1 MQPQTLVRS
10 TSATFAAA
18 GACLVLWATLHP
30 WDHLTGAAV
39 GRTPQWIAAHTFHF
53 LSGLLLLGAISGF
66 AVLHVRRAS
75 RFGTIAAA
83 VWFAGSAL
91 WTGTGMITAYV
102 WPTLAAHA
110 PAMTEAS
117 GPIFSPPHPLIV
129 VTNLLFA
136 VGMVLTAVA
145 MARAGLMP
153 LAGAACLAV
162 GGASILVPPHPIGP
176 APWAAFV
183 AGAVLA
189 GVGTAWV
196 GAGIRRLADAAPS
209 PARTAEARAVGVH
222 HGGLGAVRPQLQHR
236 RGIAVQHLADGGV
249 EALHEVA
256 DGLLGAHR
264 SVGWG

>member
-1 MQPQTLVRS
+1 MPQTQTLVRS
-10 TSATFAAA
+10 TSAAFVAA

-39 GRTPQWIAAHTFHF
+39 GQSVQWIAAHTFHF
-53 LSGLLLLGAISGF
+53 LSGLLLLGALAGF
-66 AVLHVRRAS
+66 AVLRVREAS
-75 RFGTIAAA
+75 RFGTVAAA

-129 VTNLLFA
+129 VTNLLFSL
-136 VGMVLTAVA
+136 GMVLTAIA
-145 MARAGLMP
+145 MARAGLMSV
-153 LAGAACLAV
+153 AGAAVMAL

-189 GVGTAWV
+189 GLGTAWM
-196 GAGIRRLADAAPS
+196 GISIRRLGTAPAAISRPLGVAAAA
-209 PARTAEARAVGVH
+209 AR
-222 HGGLGAVRPQLQHR
+222 
-236 RGIAVQHLADGGV
+236 
-249 EALHEVA
+249 
-256 DGLLGAHR
+256 
-264 SVGWG
+264 

>member
-1 MQPQTLVRS
+1 MQPQTLARA
-10 TSATFAAA
+10 TSRTFAAA

-30 WDHLTGAAV
+30 WNHLTGAAV
-39 GRTPQWIAAHTFHF
+39 GQSPRWIAAHTFHF
-53 LSGLLLLGAISGF
+53 LSGLLLLGAIAGF
-66 AVLHVRRAS
+66 AVLRLRTAS
-75 RFGTIAAA
+75 RFGTAAAA

-136 VGMVLTAVA
+136 LGMVLTAAA

-153 LAGAACLAV
+153 VAGAACLAV
-162 GGASILVPPHPIGP
+162 GGASLLVPPHPIGP

-189 GVGTAWV
+189 GIGTAWMGPSV
-196 GAGIRRLADAAPS
+196 RRLADAAPS
-209 PARTAEARAVGVH
+209 PARAAEP
-222 HGGLGAVRPQLQHR
+222 RPVP
-236 RGIAVQHLADGGV
+236 A
-249 EALHEVA
+249 
-256 DGLLGAHR
+256 
-264 SVGWG
+264 

>member
-1 MQPQTLVRS
+1 MQPQTLARATS
-10 TSATFAAA
+10 TAFTAA
-18 GACLVLWATLHP
+18 GASLVLWATLHP

-39 GRTPQWIAAHTFHF
+39 GQTPQWIAAHTFHF
-53 LSGLLLLGAISGF
+53 LSGLLLLGAIAGF
-66 AVLHVRRAS
+66 AVLRLRTAT

-136 VGMVLTAVA
+136 LGMVLTAIA
-145 MARAGLMP
+145 MARAGLIAVP
-153 LAGAACLAV
+153 GAACLAV

-183 AGAVLA
+183 TGAVLA
-189 GVGTAWV
+189 GIGTAWIGLSV
-196 GAGIRRLADAAPS
+196 RRLADAAPS
-209 PARTAEARAVGVH
+209 PARAAEARAV
-222 HGGLGAVRPQLQHR
+222 A
-236 RGIAVQHLADGGV
+236 A
-249 EALHEVA
+249 
-256 DGLLGAHR
+256 
-264 SVGWG
+264 

>member
-1 MQPQTLVRS
+1 MQPQTLARATS
-10 TSATFAAA
+10 TAFAAA
-18 GACLVLWATLHP
+18 GASLVLWATLHP
-30 WDHLTGAAV
+30 WDHLAGAAV
-39 GRTPQWIAAHTFHF
+39 GQSPRWIVAHTFHF
-53 LSGLLLLGAISGF
+53 LSGLLLLGAIAGF
-66 AVLHVRRAS
+66 AVLRLRTAT
-75 RFGTIAAA
+75 RFGTLAAG

-129 VTNLLFA
+129 ATNLLFA
-136 VGMVLTAVA
+136 LGMVLTAAA

-153 LAGAACLAV
+153 VAGAACLAV

-189 GVGTAWV
+189 GIGTAWLGLSV
-196 GAGIRRLADAAPS
+196 RRLADAPPS
-209 PARTAEARAVGVH
+209 PARPAEARAVP
-222 HGGLGAVRPQLQHR
+222 A
-236 RGIAVQHLADGGV
+236 
-249 EALHEVA
+249 
-256 DGLLGAHR
+256 
-264 SVGWG
+264 

>member
-1 MQPQTLVRS
+1 MQTSTLARA

-18 GACLVLWATLHP
+18 GASLVLWATLHP

-39 GRTPQWIAAHTFHF
+39 GQTPRWIAAHTFHF
-53 LSGLLLLGAISGF
+53 LSGLLLLGAIAGF
-66 AVLHVRRAS
+66 AVLRVRTAS
-75 RFGTIAAA
+75 RFGTAAAA

-110 PAMTEAS
+110 PAMTEAT

-136 VGMVLTAVA
+136 AGMVLTAVA

-153 LAGAACLAV
+153 AAGAACLAV

-189 GVGTAWV
+189 GIGTAWL
-196 GAGIRRLADAAPS
+196 GISLRRLGDAAPS
-209 PARTAEARAVGVH
+209 AVPIRRAEPVTA
-222 HGGLGAVRPQLQHR
+222 
-236 RGIAVQHLADGGV
+236 
-249 EALHEVA
+249 
-256 DGLLGAHR
+256 
-264 SVGWG
+264 S